1 MHWAFLYSGKESNVS
16 VAVAAI
22 GIKDQQIGLDDLFKM
37 AQTLPVDR
45 LGRQLRESLA
55 DQCS

>member
-1 MHWAFLYSGKESNVS
+1 MHWAFLYSGKESKVS

-22 GIKDQQIGLDDLFKM
+22 GIKDQQIGQDDLFKM

-55 DQCS
+55 NQCS